1 MTENKFIEELKK
13 INIELNQKQL
23 EQLKK
28 YYELLIEWNE
38 KINLTAITEKE
49 QVYLKHF
56 YDSLTINKVY
66 ELNKKIKVCDM
77 GTGAGFPGLVLKIVF
92 PNLQIELVDS
102 LMKRIKFLDLVIKE
116 LELKDITTNH
126 ARIEE
131 YSIKHIEEYDLITA
145 RAVTNLRML
154 TEISSQA
161 LKIKGKMIFL
171 KGDSKEE
178 IEESLNT
185 LKILNLKLEKVEKFT
200 LPIENSNRS
209 LIIISKENK
218 TPKKY
223 PRKFSEIKN
232 KPL

>member
-66 ELNKKIKVCDM
+66 DLNKKIKVCDM
-77 GTGAGFPGLVLKIVF
+77 GTGAGFPGIVLKIVF